1 MFRRHEDTDNPAWPG
16 LVDIFA
22 FTLAFLLIIWFAN
35 NLPQKVE
42 NLEKETQD
50 LSARITSL
58 TGEKAQLRNL
68 NQRLQNRLALA
79 NQSNQDLSAQ
89 IQGLESSLQG
99 LGNSLKDL
107 DSQRTALKQANLGLN
122 SEVQRLQD
130 ANAFLRDIGRQ
141 DWQELLKM
149 LQKRLAGL
157 QMEIIPNEQEKEIEI
172 HGKPRITFET
182 LQYELSGADR
192 QRLERLAPI
201 LLDLRQKKPFFITIN
216 GTADP
221 RELHDAAPPRNN
233 TELSALRAAT
243 VAAMLENASPGLGR
257 YLRVM
262 GLGVKG
268 QKKSLAP
275 EDDPDRFYQKYRT
288 VSLVLK
294 IDVAALMQADT
305 ATRTN

>member
-1 MFRRHEDTDNPAWPG
+1 MFRRHEDSDNPAWPG

-22 FTLAFLLIIWFAN
+22 FTLAFLLIIWFAH

-42 NLEKETQD
+42 NLQKETKD

-58 TGEKAQLRNL
+58 TGEKQQLREL
-68 NQRLQNRLALA
+68 NQSLQSRLALA
-79 NQSNQDLSAQ
+79 EQNNRNLSDQ
-89 IQGLESSLQG
+89 VRGLE
-99 LGNSLKDL
+99 NSLRDL
-107 DSQRTALKQANLGLN
+107 DSQRVVLQEASVGLN
-122 SEVQRLQD
+122 AEIQRLS
-130 ANAFLRDIGRQ
+130 AENLALRDLGRQ
-141 DWQELLKM
+141 DWQELLKL

-157 QMEIIPNEQEKEIEI
+157 EVEIIPNEQEKEIEI

-182 LQYELSGADR
+182 MQYDLSGADR

-201 LLDLRQKKPFFITIN
+201 LLDLRRQKPFFITIN

-221 RELHDAAPPRNN
+221 RELRDAAPPRNN

-275 EDDPDRFYQKYRT
+275 EDDPDRFYRQYRT

-294 IDVAALMQADT
+294 IDVAALMQKNEDAG
-305 ATRTN
+305 TN

>member
-22 FTLAFLLIIWFAN
+22 FTLAFLLIIWFDN

-42 NLEKETQD
+42 NLEKETQN

-58 TGEKAQLRNL
+58 SGEKQELSNL
-68 NQRLQNRLALA
+68 NLSLRHQLALA
-79 NQSNQDLSAQ
+79 EQQSQNLADQVR
-89 IQGLESSLQG
+89 GLENSLQ
-99 LGNSLKDL
+99 DL
-107 DSQRTALKQANLGLN
+107 DSQRAALKQTTVGLSAEIQRLN
-122 SEVQRLQD
+122 SENVS
-130 ANAFLRDIGRQ
+130 LRDIGRQ
-141 DWQELLKM
+141 DWQELLQL
-149 LQKRLAGL
+149 LQKRLAG
-157 QMEIIPNEQEKEIEI
+157 MPVEIIPNEQDKEIEI
-172 HGKPRITFET
+172 RGQPRMTFET
-182 LQYELSGADR
+182 LQYELSEADS
-192 QRLERLAPI
+192 QRLGRLAPI
-201 LLDLRQKKPFFITIN
+201 LLDLRRQKPFYITIN

-221 RELHDAAPPRNN
+221 RELRDAAPPRNN

-268 QKKSLAP
+268 QKRSLTP
-275 EDDPDRFYQKYRT
+275 EDDPDRFYQQYRT

-294 IDVAALMQADT
+294 IDVAALMQKDN

>member
-22 FTLAFLLIIWFAN
+22 FTLAFLLIIWFAH

-42 NLEKETQD
+42 NLEKETKD
-50 LSARITSL
+50 LSARISSL
-58 TGEKAQLRNL
+58 SGEKQQLRDL
-68 NQRLQNRLALA
+68 NQSLQDRLALMA
-79 NQSNQDLSAQ
+79 QNNQNLTDKVT
-89 IQGLESSLQG
+89 GLE
-99 LGNSLKDL
+99 NSLRDL
-107 DSQRTALKQANLGLN
+107 DSQRTVLQQANVGLN
-122 SEVQRLQD
+122 AAVQRLSD
-130 ANAFLRDIGRQ
+130 ENTSLRDIGRK
-141 DWQELLKM
+141 DWQELLE
-149 LQKRLAGL
+149 LLRKRLAGM
-157 QMEIIPNEQEKEIEI
+157 QMVIIADEQNKEIEI

-182 LQYELSGADR
+182 MQYELSGADR

-201 LLDLRQKKPFFITIN
+201 LLELRQKKPFFITIN

-221 RELHDAAPPRNN
+221 RELRDAAPPRNN

-268 QKKSLAP
+268 QKKALAP
-275 EDDPDRFYQKYRT
+275 EDDPDKFYQQYRT

-294 IDVAALMQADT
+294 IDVAALMEGDKA
-305 ATRTN
+305 APTN

>member
-1 MFRRHEDTDNPAWPG
+1 MWRRHEDTDNPAWPG

-22 FTLAFLLIIWFAN
+22 FTLVFLLIIWFAN

-50 LSARITSL
+50 LSARINL
-58 TGEKAQLRNL
+58 LAGEKQQLEGLNQSLREKLARVDEANL
-68 NQRLQNRLALA
+68 NLSGKVKLLEENLQNLDSQKALLQEANVGLSAEIQRL
-79 NQSNQDLSAQ
+79 NQENA
-89 IQGLESSLQG
+89 
-99 LGNSLKDL
+99 SLKD
-107 DSQRTALKQANLGLN
+107 
-122 SEVQRLQD
+122 
-130 ANAFLRDIGRQ
+130 IGRK
-141 DWQELLKM
+141 DWEELLKL
-149 LQKRLAGL
+149 LQSRLAGT
-157 QMEIIPNEQEKEIEI
+157 QMAIVPNEQDKEIEI

-182 LQYELSGADR
+182 LQYGLSDADR
-192 QRLERLAPI
+192 KRLERLAPI
-201 LLDLRQKKPFFITIN
+201 LSDLRRQKQFFITIN

-268 QKKSLAP
+268 QEKILAP
-275 EDDPDRFYQKYRT
+275 GNDPDRFYQEYRT

-294 IDVAALMQADT
+294 IDVAALMQEDQAK
-305 ATRTN
+305 RTN

>member
-1 MFRRHEDTDNPAWPG
+1 MFRRQEDSDNPAWPG

-22 FTLAFLLIIWFAN
+22 FTLAFLLIIWFAH

-42 NLEKETQD
+42 NLQKETKD

-58 TGEKAQLRNL
+58 TGEKQQLREL
-68 NQRLQNRLALA
+68 NQSLQNRLALA
-79 NQSNQDLSAQ
+79 EQNNRNLSDQ
-89 IQGLESSLQG
+89 VRGLE
-99 LGNSLKDL
+99 NSLRDL
-107 DSQRTALKQANLGLN
+107 DSQRVVLQEASVGLN
-122 SEVQRLQD
+122 AEIQRLS
-130 ANAFLRDIGRQ
+130 AENLALRDLGRQ
-141 DWQELLKM
+141 DWQELLKL

-157 QMEIIPNEQEKEIEI
+157 EVEIIPNEQEKEIEI

-182 LQYELSGADR
+182 MQYDLSGADR

-201 LLDLRQKKPFFITIN
+201 LLDLRRQKPFFITIN

-221 RELHDAAPPRNN
+221 RELRDAAPPRNN

-275 EDDPDRFYQKYRT
+275 EDDPDRFYRQYRT

-294 IDVAALMQADT
+294 IDVAALMQKNEDAG
-305 ATRTN
+305 TN

>member
-1 MFRRHEDTDNPAWPG
+1 MWRRHEDTDNPAWPG

-22 FTLAFLLIIWFAN
+22 FTLVFLLIIWFAN

-50 LSARITSL
+50 LSARINL
-58 TGEKAQLRNL
+58 LAGEKQQLEGLNQSLREKLARVDEANL
-68 NQRLQNRLALA
+68 NLSGKVKLLEENLQNLDSQKALLQEANVGLSAEIQRL
-79 NQSNQDLSAQ
+79 NQENA
-89 IQGLESSLQG
+89 
-99 LGNSLKDL
+99 SLKD
-107 DSQRTALKQANLGLN
+107 
-122 SEVQRLQD
+122 
-130 ANAFLRDIGRQ
+130 IGRK
-141 DWQELLKM
+141 DWEELLKL
-149 LQKRLAGL
+149 LQSRLAGT
-157 QMEIIPNEQEKEIEI
+157 QMAIVPNEQDKEIEI

-182 LQYELSGADR
+182 LKYELSDADR

-201 LLDLRQKKPFFITIN
+201 LLDLRRKKQFFITIS

-268 QKKSLAP
+268 QEKTLAP
-275 EDDPDRFYQKYRT
+275 GNDPDRFYQEYRT

-294 IDVAALMQADT
+294 IDVAALMQEDQAK
-305 ATRTN
+305 RTN

>member
-42 NLEKETQD
+42 NLEKETQN

-58 TGEKAQLRNL
+58 TGEKQQLRDL
-68 NQRLQNRLALA
+68 NQRLRNRLALA
-79 NQSNQDLSAQ
+79 DQKSQELSGQ
-89 IQGLESSLQG
+89 VKGLENTLQGLENSLQ
-99 LGNSLKDL
+99 DL
-107 DSQRTALKQANLGLN
+107 DSQRAALKQANLGLN
-122 SEVQRLQD
+122 TEVQRLAE
-130 ANAFLRDIGRQ
+130 ANASLRDLGRR
-141 DWQELLKM
+141 DWQELLQM
-149 LQKRLAGL
+149 LRKRLAGM
-157 QMEIIPNEQEKEIEI
+157 QVQIIPHEQEKEIEI

-182 LQYELSGADR
+182 MQYELAAGDR

-201 LLDLRQKKPFFITIN
+201 LLDLRRKKPFFITIN

-221 RELHDAAPPRNN
+221 RELHDSAPPRNN

-275 EDDPDRFYQKYRT
+275 QDDPDRFYQKYRT

-305 ATRTN
+305 SVRTN

>member
-1 MFRRHEDTDNPAWPG
+1 MWRRYEDADNPAWPG

-22 FTLAFLLIIWFAN
+22 FTLAFLLIIWFAH

-50 LSARITSL
+50 LSARINL
-58 TGEKAQLRNL
+58 LAGEKQQLQDLNL
-68 NQRLQNRLALA
+68 SLRERLARLDQTNLDLSGKVQLLEDRLQN
-79 NQSNQDLSAQ
+79 
-89 IQGLESSLQG
+89 
-99 LGNSLKDL
+99 L
-107 DSQRTALKQANLGLN
+107 DSQKTLLQEANVGLQA
-122 SEVQRLQD
+122 EVQRLHAQ
-130 ANAFLRDIGRQ
+130 NASLRDIGRK
-141 DWQELLKM
+141 DWEELLKM
-149 LQKRLAGL
+149 LQSRLAGL
-157 QMEIIPNEQEKEIEI
+157 QMAIIPHEQEKEIEI
-172 HGKPRITFET
+172 HGQPRITFET

-201 LLDLRQKKPFFITIN
+201 LLELRRQKPFFITIN

-221 RELHDAAPPRNN
+221 RELRDAAPPRNN

-257 YLRVM
+257 HLRVM

-268 QKKSLAP
+268 QKKALAP
-275 EDDPDRFYQKYRT
+275 ADDPDRFYQEYRT

-294 IDVAALMQADT
+294 IDVAALMEKDRAEETD
-305 ATRTN
+305 

>member
-1 MFRRHEDTDNPAWPG
+1 MFRRHEDSDNPAWPG

-22 FTLAFLLIIWFAN
+22 FTLAFLLIIWFAH

-42 NLEKETQD
+42 NLQKETKD

-58 TGEKAQLRNL
+58 TGEKQQLREL
-68 NQRLQNRLALA
+68 NQSLQNRLALA
-79 NQSNQDLSAQ
+79 EQNNRNLSDQ
-89 IQGLESSLQG
+89 VRGLE
-99 LGNSLKDL
+99 NSLRDL
-107 DSQRTALKQANLGLN
+107 DSQRVVLQEASVGLN
-122 SEVQRLQD
+122 AEIQRLS
-130 ANAFLRDIGRQ
+130 AENLALRDLGRQ
-141 DWQELLKM
+141 DWQELLKL

-157 QMEIIPNEQEKEIEI
+157 EVEIIPNEQEKEIEI

-182 LQYELSGADR
+182 MQYDLSGADR

-201 LLDLRQKKPFFITIN
+201 LLDLRRQKPFFITIN

-221 RELHDAAPPRNN
+221 RELRDAAPPRNN

-275 EDDPDRFYQKYRT
+275 EDDPDRFYRQYRT

-294 IDVAALMQADT
+294 IDVAALMQKNEDAG
-305 ATRTN
+305 TN

>member
-42 NLEKETQD
+42 NLEKETQN

-58 TGEKAQLRNL
+58 SGEKQELSNL
-68 NQRLQNRLALA
+68 NLTLRHRLALA
-79 NQSNQDLSAQ
+79 EQQNQNLADQVR
-89 IQGLESSLQG
+89 GLE
-99 LGNSLKDL
+99 NSLRDL
-107 DSQRTALKQANLGLN
+107 DSQRAALKQTTVGL
-122 SEVQRLQD
+122 SAEVQRL
-130 ANAFLRDIGRQ
+130 NAENVSLRDIGRQ
-141 DWQELLKM
+141 DWHELLQ
-149 LQKRLAGL
+149 LLRKRLAG
-157 QMEIIPNEQEKEIEI
+157 MPVEIIPNEQDKEIEI
-172 HGKPRITFET
+172 RGQPRMTFET
-182 LQYELSGADR
+182 LQYELSEADS
-192 QRLERLAPI
+192 QRLGRLAPI
-201 LLDLRQKKPFFITIN
+201 LLDLRRQKPFFITIN

-221 RELHDAAPPRNN
+221 RELRDAAPPRNN

-243 VAAMLENASPGLGR
+243 VAARLENASPGLGR

-268 QKKSLAP
+268 QKRSLTP
-275 EDDPDRFYQKYRT
+275 EDDPDRFYQQYRT

-294 IDVAALMQADT
+294 IDVAALMQKNE
-305 ATRTN
+305 ATGTN

>member
-42 NLEKETQD
+42 NLEKETQT

-58 TGEKAQLRNL
+58 TGEKQQLRSL
-68 NQRLQNRLALA
+68 NQSLQNRLALME
-79 NQSNQDLSAQ
+79 QSNQNLSDQ
-89 IQGLESSLQG
+89 VKGLESSLR
-99 LGNSLKDL
+99 DL
-107 DSQRTALKQANLGLN
+107 DSQRAVLKEANLGLN
-122 SEVQRLQD
+122 AAVQRLQD
-130 ANAFLRDIGRQ
+130 ANASLRDLGRQ
-141 DWQELLKM
+141 DWQELLQM
-149 LQKRLAGL
+149 LRKRLAGMQL
-157 QMEIIPNEQEKEIEI
+157 EIIPHEQEKEIEI

-182 LQYELSGADR
+182 LQYELAGMDR

-268 QKKSLAP
+268 QKRSLAP

-294 IDVAALMQADT
+294 IDMAALMQADQGT
-305 ATRTN
+305 QTN